1 MYIPGYT
8 SSPSTDGGVLSGI
21 ILGRKTHPDTSS
33 SSDPTSP
40 TRHTETITYLLPLV
54 ITGIFLLITVS
65 TLVLARCLY
74 RRFKATNIS
83 PSPSNPWKLFYSSR
97 GQDPSGSY
105 ASFPQYDQQYLDSL
119 DDEARGEYERLLA
132 RRRSTSYYDANR
144 SRAPVPVVIRYDTK
158 GRPISTWSTASS
170 VAAARG
176 EELSQWSRR
185 RDDLIRIYGNSSQR
199 NSSLTGMGVFED
211 GLEEEPE
218 ETEETEEQQDQEVS
232 EDHPSTSSGHY
243 AGEGQEE
250 YPGGS
255 NKKDGHLAP
264 PR

>member
-8 SSPSTDGGVLSGI
+8 SSPTTDGGVLSGI
-21 ILGRKTHPDTSS
+21 LLGRKPHPDTST

-40 TRHTETITYLLPLV
+40 
-54 ITGIFLLITVS
+54 
-65 TLVLARCLY
+65 
-74 RRFKATNIS
+74 N
-83 PSPSNPWKLFYSSR
+83 
-97 GQDPSGSY
+97 PSGQSLSY
-105 ASFPQYDQQYLDSL
+105 PHYDQEYLDSL

-185 RDDLIRIYGNSSQR
+185 RDDLIRIYGNSQR
-199 NSSLTGMGVFED
+199 NSTLLGGFED
-211 GLEEEPE
+211 DLEEEPE
-218 ETEETEEQQDQEVS
+218 REEQEQQQEEVS
-232 EDHPSTSSGHY
+232 ESPSASSGY
-243 AGEGQEE
+243 YETGGRGEYLSERGVDRI
-250 YPGGS
+250 
-255 NKKDGHLAP
+255 KDGHLAP
-264 PR
+264 PS

>member
-1 MYIPGYT
+1 M
-8 SSPSTDGGVLSGI
+8 
-21 ILGRKTHPDTSS
+21 
-33 SSDPTSP
+33 
-40 TRHTETITYLLPLV
+40 LPLV
-54 ITGIFLLITVS
+54 ITGIFLLIIVS
-65 TLVLARCLY
+65 TLALARCLY

-97 GQDPSGSY
+97 GQDPASGSY

-185 RDDLIRIYGNSSQR
+185 RDDLLRIYGNSNQR
-199 NSSLTGMGVFED
+199 NSSLTGTGVFED

-218 ETEETEEQQDQEVS
+218 ETEETEEQEEQEVS
-232 EDHPSTSSGHY
+232 ESHPSTSSGHY
-243 AGEGQEE
+243 GEGRGE

-255 NKKDGHLAP
+255 SNNKNELLAP
-264 PR
+264 PPPPPR